1 VGEDVITLAKMHSN
15 EKVLTDLLASIPAT
29 IDQQVERP
37 PVPNPQWTFLQA
49 RLATQKDAL
58 AALDAHSGGAIA
70 DRDRER
76 QVLRGQIEQTKEE
89 MKDLVALV
97 DQPPTTQKIPNP
109 RHQRLTQELDTLK
122 QDLAGRE
129 TTAAETNKRLKEVRD
144 RVITTEQC
152 EPKYHSLEATAK
164 NARARYEAFDKAHER
179 TNLVSL
185 MDSLEFSNL
194 RRIQDATLPFEKD
207 GPRRAKFVI
216 VGILAGLLAGAA
228 LAFGRHAVDPFV
240 RSPADV
246 EKLLGLKLVG
256 VTPRSRLPWRMRRA
270 IRRALRTAAL

>member
-1 VGEDVITLAKMHSN
+1 MRGTLHQEA
-15 EKVLTDLLASIPAT
+15 
-29 IDQQVERP
+29 ERP

-144 RVITTEQC
+144 RVITTEQF
-152 EPKYHSLEATAK
+152 EPKYHSLEPTAK

-194 RRIQDATLPFEKD
+194 RRIQDATLPFE
-207 GPRRAKFVI
+207 
-216 VGILAGLLAGAA
+216 
-228 LAFGRHAVDPFV
+228 
-240 RSPADV
+240 
-246 EKLLGLKLVG
+246 
-256 VTPRSRLPWRMRRA
+256 
-270 IRRALRTAAL
+270 